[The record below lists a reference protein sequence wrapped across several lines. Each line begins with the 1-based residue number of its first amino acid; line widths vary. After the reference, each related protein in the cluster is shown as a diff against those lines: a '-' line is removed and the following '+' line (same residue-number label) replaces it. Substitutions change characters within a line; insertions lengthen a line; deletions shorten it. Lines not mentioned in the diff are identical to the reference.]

1 MAIARNCKKLKRKNT
16 GHARPSRKW
25 LKIGGADFGQ
35 TAPTT
40 RSFGLDPE
48 VRTRRKVEVENV
60 ERLKG

>member
-1 MAIARNCKKLKRKNT
+1 MKNT

-60 ERLKG
+60 ERLKEG